1 MIYEW
6 KLFCNRFF
14 LSLNVD
20 PYSKTCSHKVN
31 QIVDSDTCNFCLQYY
46 EKKKTVIR
54 WSALFIKNDF
64 VRNIPKQSKL
74 IVSSISFWSYTFS
87 SIKLL
92 SSPKHFIYRAI
103 STKNNLFIRDNGVP
117 NDFFKLFHGHKVSMG
132 YIQLFCF
139 F

>member
-6 KLFCNRFF
+6 KLFCNWFF
-14 LSLNVD
+14 ESLNVD

-31 QIVDSDTCNFCLQYY
+31 QIVDSDNVIFAFNIT
-46 EKKKTVIR
+46 KKKKIVTR

-87 SIKLL
+87 SITCCFL
-92 SSPKHFIYRAI
+92 SSSKHFIYRAV

-117 NDFFKLFHGHKVSMG
+117 NDFFKLFHGH
-132 YIQLFCF
+132 
-139 F
+139 